1 MMKTLKEKISK
12 INSNNLKKEL
22 NITDQAYN
30 DIVSEIIKPARDI
43 RDEVK
48 LVELNN
54 SVKDIKNL
62 KIGMVLEGTVRNIM
76 DFGMFVDINVHQDG
90 LVHISEVSNGYVK
103 NISELYSIN
112 DVVKVKVITLDIARK
127 RIGLSI
133 KQAK

>member
-1 MMKTLKEKISK
+1 
-12 INSNNLKKEL
+12 
-22 NITDQAYN
+22 
-30 DIVSEIIKPARDI
+30 
-43 RDEVK
+43 
-48 LVELNN
+48 
-54 SVKDIKNL
+54 
-62 KIGMVLEGTVRNIM
+62 M